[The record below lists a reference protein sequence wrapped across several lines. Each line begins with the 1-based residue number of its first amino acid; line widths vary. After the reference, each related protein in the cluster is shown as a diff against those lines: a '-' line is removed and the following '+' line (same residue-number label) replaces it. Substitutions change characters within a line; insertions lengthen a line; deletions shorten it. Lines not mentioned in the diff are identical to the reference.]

1 MADATGIA
9 SEWPQADGR
18 RVVFLLDASS
28 RLERRLLEGWI
39 RERCEAAGNGTT
51 AVAIP
56 PSRLRRRR
64 PLDPR
69 LEAALATGDDPL
81 LAPLRVAW
89 LPSGANGARAAR
101 LSDLL
106 TFGDPRDPGVVRQA
120 WVQRRHPERSR
131 IVLGEPAPLSDL
143 RRRWQ
148 QVGGAD

>member
-69 LEAALATGDDPL
+69 HRLLSVSESQLHLRACCQFVEKAA
-81 LAPLRVAW
+81 
-89 LPSGANGARAAR
+89 
-101 LSDLL
+101 
-106 TFGDPRDPGVVRQA
+106 
-120 WVQRRHPERSR
+120 E
-131 IVLGEPAPLSDL
+131 
-143 RRRWQ
+143 
-148 QVGGAD
+148 